1 LFNLVM
7 GGAFPMRHAWGVLDE
22 RPPFPVLAADLTFV
36 KVNGGH
42 TFAHISNW
50 DEGTPPQVGQQ
61 VIAADGGS
69 RRLPATITALR
80 ADGTIELSTIRA
92 GLPAGLSQAPDSAR
106 EMDLPRHPHEPS
118 TGTGPITR

>member
-1 LFNLVM
+1 
-7 GGAFPMRHAWGVLDE
+7 MRHAWGVLDE
-22 RPPFPVLAADLTFV
+22 RPPFLVLAADLTFV

-69 RRLPATITALR
+69 RRLPATITAL
-80 ADGTIELSTIRA
+80 
-92 GLPAGLSQAPDSAR
+92 
-106 EMDLPRHPHEPS
+106 
-118 TGTGPITR
+118 